1 MQSAEDVVEIIGQE
15 CLGPFVYEYD
25 EDRAVAIIRARD
37 REIVEACRAAI
48 AKGWDFGEP
57 TLAYAK
63 VQAILDSVYMSL
75 A

>member
-1 MQSAEDVVEIIGQE
+1 MQSAERFYNSLIEAHMKA
-15 CLGPFVYEYD
+15 
-25 EDRAVAIIRARD
+25 EDTNIEATALIRARD
-37 REIVEACRAAI
+37 SEIVEACRAAI
-48 AKGWDFGEP
+48 AKGWDFSEP